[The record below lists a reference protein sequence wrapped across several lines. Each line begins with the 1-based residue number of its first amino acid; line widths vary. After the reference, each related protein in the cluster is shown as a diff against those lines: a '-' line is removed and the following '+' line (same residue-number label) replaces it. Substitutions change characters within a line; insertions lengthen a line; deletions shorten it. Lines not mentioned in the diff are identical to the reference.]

1 MADDPRKAASRVP
14 LSELTLANVSSGLV
28 EAGDLTIRRE
38 TLLEQARLADS
49 QGYPE
54 LARNFR
60 RAAELTAIPNDV
72 LLETYDKLRPYR
84 ATYHHLLSIS
94 QEISARY
101 DAPETGEY
109 IRHAAEAYRAKGLLK
124 PEDIS

>member
-1 MADDPRKAASRVP
+1 MADDPRKPQSQVP
-14 LSELTLANVSSGLV
+14 LSDLTLENMRAGKV
-28 EAGDLTIRRE
+28 EASDLTIRRE
-38 TLLEQARLADS
+38 TLLEQAALAER

-60 RAAELTAIPNDV
+60 RAAELTAVPNDV
-72 LLETYDKLRPYR
+72 LLETYEMLRPYR
-84 ATYHHLLSIS
+84 SSYYQLLSIS
-94 QEISARY
+94 QEIAARY

-124 PEDIS
+124 PDDP